1 VHKATIDVALDFSMI
16 SPQYHIIGAK
26 MPSQAPQ
33 SASLEHITR
42 AANGWAMLLVSIALL
57 VAANFLVQITA
68 PPESPVH
75 ILGALIAAT
84 GLSFLFGFFTL
95 QPNEARVLI
104 LFGAYK
110 GTVRNSGFHWANPLY
125 ARKRGN
131 AVTMVHMALDELDK
145 KNVVKLDDE
154 RKAAMVSN
162 LLVVLCGSSE
172 ASPVINTGTLYS

>member
-1 VHKATIDVALDFSMI
+1 
-16 SPQYHIIGAK
+16 
-26 MPSQAPQ
+26 MPSQVPQ

-42 AANGWAMLLVSIALL
+42 AANGWAMLLFSVALL
-57 VAANFLVQITA
+57 VAASFLIQFNA

-75 ILGALIAAT
+75 FLGALIAAI
-84 GLSFLFGFFTL
+84 GLASLFGFFTL

-131 AVTMVHMALDELDK
+131 VPTKGVTVNDSGTRNRFSRGHTQGAVGFQSLATK
-145 KNVVKLDDE
+145 
-154 RKAAMVSN
+154 VSLRAHN
-162 LLVVLCGSSE
+162 FNSGRLARGQYG
-172 ASPVINTGTLYS
+172 ASGI